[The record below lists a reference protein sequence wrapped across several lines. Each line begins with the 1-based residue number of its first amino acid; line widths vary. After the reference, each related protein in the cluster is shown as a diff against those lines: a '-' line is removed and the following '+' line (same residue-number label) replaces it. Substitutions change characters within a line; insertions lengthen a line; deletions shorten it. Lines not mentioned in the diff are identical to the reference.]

1 MNFVQRA
8 GALYLFAILFVGWG
22 IAIGK
27 YEVFPFAF
35 LKDIQDFIAGDPTED
50 TDILSKL
57 SNDFDIAPERQ
68 LHSVAPAPGR
78 AFVELPIEGLRE
90 RRDLP
95 RIFLKEGQ
103 TPGYRVLFGAFDFEQ
118 HFWGAV
124 LLDHHGDVVH
134 RWQLTTEDQ
143 PANEA
148 PDVLKNLYGV
158 AILPDGSIIFTMQE
172 KSGGI
177 VKVDVCGQ
185 PLWNLEGQYHHTVSL
200 TDENSFWTFGGDQ
213 KAFDHL
219 LHLVDVDSGEILKT
233 IDMEDVRLENADIHI
248 FDLQVGKDV
257 PDAVHGNDIE
267 ALTADRAA
275 AFPGFEKGDLLI
287 SFRTTNLVF
296 ILDPDSLKVKW
307 WRVGPWDRQHDP
319 DWNADGT
326 ISVFSNNERGV
337 GKHSNIIV
345 IDPETYAFR
354 SLLAG
359 KDYDFRSTFNGM
371 HQITDHGS
379 LLISS
384 GLQGRLFEVDR
395 NGEVIFDFI
404 NSYSWEHERAL
415 RVAEARYLES
425 DFFSIKGFPT
435 CEN

>member
-8 GALYLFAILFVGWG
+8 GALYLFAVLFVGWG

-27 YEVFPFAF
+27 YEIFPYSI
-35 LKDIQDFIAGDPTED
+35 LKDIQDFVAGDPTED
-50 TDILSKL
+50 TDVFSKL
-57 SNDFDIAPERQ
+57 RNDLDIAPERQ
-68 LHSVAPAPGR
+68 LHRVVPTPNR
-78 AFVELPIEGLRE
+78 NFVELPLEGLRE

-95 RIFLKEGQ
+95 RLFISDTQ
-103 TPGYRVLFGAFDFEQ
+103 MPGYRVLFGAFDFEDR
-118 HFWGAV
+118 FWGAI
-124 LLDHHGDVVH
+124 LLDETGGIRH
-134 RWQLTTEDQ
+134 RWKFTTEDQ

-158 AILPDGSIIFTMQE
+158 AILPDASVIFTMQE
-172 KSGGI
+172 RSGAI
-177 VKVDVCGQ
+177 VKVDACSRPV
-185 PLWNLEGQYHHTVSL
+185 WALEGQYHHTISL
-200 TDENSFWTFGGDQ
+200 TDQNTFWTFGGDQ

-219 LHLVDVDSGEILKT
+219 LHEVDVDSGEIRRT
-233 IDMEDVRLENADIHI
+233 IDMREVRLKNADTHI
-248 FDLQVGKDV
+248 FDLQVKKGTA
-257 PDAVHGNDIE
+257 DAVHGNDIE
-267 ALTADRAA
+267 ALTVERAA
-275 AFPGFEKGDLLI
+275 AFPGFQAGDLLL

-296 ILDPDSLKVKW
+296 VLDPESLEIKW

-319 DWNADGT
+319 DWNADGR

-337 GKHSNIIV
+337 GQHSKIVV
-345 IDPETYAFR
+345 IDPKTYETEI
-354 SLLAG
+354 LLDGA
-359 KDYDFRSTFNGM
+359 DYDFRSTFNGM

-395 NGEVIFDFI
+395 EGEVIFDFI

-415 RVAEARYLES
+415 RVAEARFLER
-425 DFFSIKGFPT
+425 DFFSFEGFPI

>member
-1 MNFVQRA
+1 MNLVQRA
-8 GALYLFAILFVGWG
+8 AVLYLFAMLFVGWG
-22 IAIGK
+22 VAIGK
-27 YEVFPFAF
+27 YEIFPYAV
-35 LKDIQDFIAGDPTED
+35 LKSVQDFVVGDPTED
-50 TDILSKL
+50 TDVFSKL
-57 SNDFDIAPERQ
+57 RNDFDIAPERQ
-68 LHSVAPAPGR
+68 LHRVVPSPNR
-78 AFVELPIEGLRE
+78 NFVELPIEGLRE

-95 RIFLKEGQ
+95 RIFLSDVQ
-103 TPGYRVLFGAFDFEQ
+103 RPGYRVIFGAFDFKE
-118 HFWGAV
+118 HFWGAI
-124 LLDHHGDVVH
+124 LLDEEGAIVH
-134 RWQLTTEDQ
+134 SWRLTTEDQ
-143 PANEA
+143 PSNET

-158 AILPDGSIIFTMQE
+158 SILPDASIIFTMQE

-177 VKVDVCGQ
+177 VKVDVCSQ
-185 PLWNLEGQYHHTVSL
+185 PVWALEGQYHHTISL

-219 LHLVDVDSGEILKT
+219 LHHVDVESGKILKT
-233 IDMEDVRLENADIHI
+233 IDMEEVRLLNAETHI
-248 FDLQVGKDV
+248 FDLQVERDV

-267 ALTADRAA
+267 ALTAERAA

-296 ILDPDSLKVKW
+296 VLDPDSLKVKW
-307 WRVGPWDRQHDP
+307 WRIGPWDRQHDP

-337 GKHSNIIV
+337 GKHSNIVV
-345 IDPETYAFR
+345 IDPKTFAFHT
-354 SLLAG
+354 LLDG
-359 KDYDFRSTFNGM
+359 EKYDFRSTFNGM

-384 GLQGRLFEVDR
+384 GLQGRLFEVDQK
-395 NGEVIFDFI
+395 GEVIFDFI

-425 DFFSIKGFPT
+425 DFFSFEGFPT